1 MEKMYFSNFTL
12 PSLMFVIN
20 FIIVIVDAIMIYTL
34 FISDIEE
41 RTYEFAM
48 LRTLGFQKKSLIIL
62 LTVQALFFSL
72 PATLIGF
79 LLLYN
84 FTTSAQIFL
93 YSKLGSTLSV
103 QLTVFTVCLGLFV
116 GIVMPLLSNII
127 SIKAALNQNLREA
140 LDRFRQAVDEAEV
153 EQIRMENKPMNFV

>member
-1 MEKMYFSNFTL
+1 M
-12 PSLMFVIN
+12 
-20 FIIVIVDAIMIYTL
+20 
-34 FISDIEE
+34 
-41 RTYEFAM
+41 
-48 LRTLGFQKKSLIIL
+48 
-62 LTVQALFFSL
+62 FFSL

-116 GIVMPLLSNII
+116 GIVMPLLSNIM

-153 EQIRMENKPMNFV
+153 EQIRMENKPMNLVQVSIGLGFVACSYLTLY